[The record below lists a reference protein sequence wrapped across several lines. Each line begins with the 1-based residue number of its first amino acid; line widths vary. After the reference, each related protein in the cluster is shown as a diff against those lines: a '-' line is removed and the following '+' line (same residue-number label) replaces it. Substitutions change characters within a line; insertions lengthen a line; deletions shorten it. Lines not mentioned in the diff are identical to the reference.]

1 MTGPITTSSTF
12 DGVDIAAR
20 DAVLTSTTTIAAAAL
35 PKAGGTM
42 TGDLQLYK
50 ATPIITLQRSDNT
63 TLPGLSWQG
72 AGGSEAASI
81 KLDGTAGATNTLIM
95 STYNGST
102 MAERLRLMTNA
113 AGGIAVTGTIS
124 VTGTVDGVDIAARD
138 AVLTSTTTTANAA
151 LPLAGGTMTGVIA
164 GFESTGIDDNASS
177 TSITLLSSGTV
188 GVGGTSSSYGKL
200 TITQSTDASNGG
212 LGIVDSGNALSARL
226 FSTGTVITLNAG
238 NTGTGKLVLN
248 AGGGNVGIG
257 TESPQKKLE
266 VTGDLQ
272 LDADNA
278 SIWLKSGVDGTAGKI
293 NWTYNSEGTVY
304 ASAGIDY
311 DTRAS
316 TGFHLDVG
324 YPITLDT
331 SSSTGIKFITA
342 TVQRAVINN
351 SGLGVTGNIAVT
363 GTVDGVDI
371 QALNTTANAALPK
384 SGGTMTGNLTVQ
396 NGSPRVLLTET
407 GVTNTPTWWS
417 IADGGNYNIRLNNT
431 GVYPLDIVTNS
442 TNDAVIHIN
451 VGYNTNF
458 AAGIDVTGN
467 ITVSGTVDGRDV
479 AADGLKL
486 NGIES
491 GATADQTKA
500 DIDALNIDADTLDG
514 LNSTSFLRSD
524 TADTATGKIT
534 FSGGHEAQAIFKSGA
549 TNFDS
554 LKLSG
559 TYSLYNANASGHTN
573 APFQYGAMI
582 TAGNTAESGGM
593 AMQIAHERTGTG
605 TYIRGM
611 NDSNDTW
618 YDWEEIWT
626 SGTDGSGSGL
636 DADLLDGQQ
645 GSYYQKKTTVQD
657 AAPSGATGDLWYE
670 SDTGSFY
677 VYYSGA
683 WVDVAPGVETNT
695 NLQINSLGVGTAASG
710 TAGEI
715 RATNDVTA
723 YYSDERLKDFH
734 GNIDSALDKV
744 NQLNG
749 YYFTEN
755 ETAKEL
761 GYDNDKRQVGVS
773 AQEVQAVLPEVVA
786 AAPISDEYL
795 TVKYEKLA
803 PLFIEAIKE
812 IDKKYQD
819 KIDMLMEE
827 IEKLKGN

>member
-1 MTGPITTSSTF
+1 MNYDRTTTSYQNLITRAATHQFTIGADERMRIDSSGRVGIGTTSPGKLLTVHY
-12 DGVDIAAR
+12 DAPAYDTVD
-20 DAVLTSTTTIAAAAL
+20 DVLRLVNKFTST
-35 PKAGGTM
+35 
-42 TGDLQLYK
+42 
-50 ATPIITLQRSDNT
+50 NN
-63 TLPGLSWQG
+63 
-72 AGGSEAASI
+72 AASA
-81 KLDGTAGATNTLIM
+81 LAGSGPSIVF
-95 STYNGST
+95 
-102 MAERLRLMTNA
+102 
-113 AGGIAVTGTIS
+113 AGGIGDNQTRDRARIVAPYEGSNVSGLAFHTQNTA
-124 VTGTVDGVDIAARD
+124 DI
-138 AVLTSTTTTANAA
+138 
-151 LPLAGGTMTGVIA
+151 
-164 GFESTGIDDNASS
+164 
-177 TSITLLSSGTV
+177 ITE
-188 GVGGTSSSYGKL
+188 KMR
-200 TITQSTDASNGG
+200 IQN
-212 LGIVDSGNALSARL
+212 N
-226 FSTGTVITLNAG
+226 
-238 NTGTGKLVLN
+238 
-248 AGGGNVGIG
+248 GNVGIG
-257 TESPQKKLE
+257 TTSPQKKLE

-278 SIWLKSGVDGTAGKI
+278 SIWLKSGIAGTAGKI

-351 SGLGVTGNIAVT
+351 SGLSVTGNIAVS

-371 QALNTTANAALPK
+371 AARDGVLTSTTTTANAALPK
-384 SGGTMTGNLTVQ
+384 AGGTMTGNLTIQ

-479 AADGLKL
+479 AADGTKL
-486 NGIES
+486 DTIETN
-491 GATADQTKA
+491 ATADQTAAQLLTAIKTV
-500 DIDALNIDADTLDG
+500 DGTGSGLDADLLDG
-514 LNSTSFLRSD
+514 QQGSYYMPASTTAINQSNQVSGSSFATTSSPGNVLEYQQANGLTDTKLAPGTDWYNSIRMGHGNPYSYYSNTI
-524 TADTATGKIT
+524 AVKMTG
-534 FSGGHEAQAIFKSGA
+534 SGVGTLYTQTISNNVAQGWNKHWHE
-549 TNFDS
+549 N
-554 LKLSG
+554 
-559 TYSLYNANASGHTN
+559 N
-573 APFQYGAMI
+573 
-582 TAGNTAESGGM
+582 
-593 AMQIAHERTGTG
+593 
-605 TYIRGM
+605 
-611 NDSNDTW
+611 
-618 YDWEEIWT
+618 
-626 SGTDGSGSGL
+626 DGSGSGL

-819 KIDMLMEE
+819 KIDILMEE

>member
-1 MTGPITTSSTF
+1 MTGNIT
-12 DGVDIAAR
+12 
-20 DAVLTSTTTIAAAAL
+20 
-35 PKAGGTM
+35 
-42 TGDLQLYK
+42 
-50 ATPIITLQRSDNT
+50 
-63 TLPGLSWQG
+63 
-72 AGGSEAASI
+72 
-81 KLDGTAGATNTLIM
+81 
-95 STYNGST
+95 
-102 MAERLRLMTNA
+102 
-113 AGGIAVTGTIS
+113 
-124 VTGTVDGVDIAARD
+124 
-138 AVLTSTTTTANAA
+138 
-151 LPLAGGTMTGVIA
+151 